1 MNAPVK
7 HILGT
12 AHDLAKWRGQVDRAL
27 RGQPVGFEQVADA
40 IDEGRMFMFD
50 SGEAFVVIEPQGDPI
65 QLVVVVGGGSQK
77 GLEGLELVVSIW
89 GSIIG
94 ATKLVAHAR
103 EGFWRRLKTQG
114 WKKSRIIIE
123 KEISHGWR

>member
-1 MNAPVK
+1 VNAPAK

-27 RGQPVGFEQVADA
+27 RGQTVDFEQVADA

-50 SGEAFVVIEPQGDPI
+50 GGAAFVVIEPQGDPI
-65 QLVVVVGGGSQK
+65 QLVIVVGGGSQK
-77 GLEGLELVVSIW
+77 GLEGLELAVSIW
-89 GSIIG
+89 GALIG

-103 EGFWRRLKTQG
+103 EGFWRRVKRQG

-123 KEISHGWR
+123 KEI